1 MKRRAK
7 KASTAPA
14 RSTSVRPPSSETV
27 SEYVEILREMGAKEE
42 TIRLVQPDA
51 DDVPLCD
58 RLVQH
63 NSLRW
68 SCACG
73 AAGPV
78 GRSADG
84 IPYVDDEMLRH
95 EPGATKE

>member
-7 KASTAPA
+7 KAPTAPA
-14 RSTSVRPPSSETV
+14 S
-27 SEYVEILREMGAKEE
+27 
-42 TIRLVQPDA
+42 
-51 DDVPLCD
+51 VPLCD

-68 SCACG
+68 NCACG
-73 AAGPV
+73 ASGSV
-78 GRSADG
+78 DRSADG

-95 EPGATKE
+95 EPGETKGLR

>member
-1 MKRRAK
+1 MRRRAK
-7 KASTAPA
+7 KAPGLKVNRDA
-14 RSTSVRPPSSETV
+14 SVTLIPECEGLEREVPDSEGRHITLN
-27 SEYVEILREMGAKEE
+27 ER
-42 TIRLVQPDA
+42 
-51 DDVPLCD
+51 VPLCD

>member
-7 KASTAPA
+7 KPKAP
-14 RSTSVRPPSSETV
+14 SV
-27 SEYVEILREMGAKEE
+27 A
-42 TIRLVQPDA
+42 A
-51 DDVPLCD
+51 VPLCG

-68 SCACG
+68 TCACG

-95 EPGATKE
+95 EAGEVKE